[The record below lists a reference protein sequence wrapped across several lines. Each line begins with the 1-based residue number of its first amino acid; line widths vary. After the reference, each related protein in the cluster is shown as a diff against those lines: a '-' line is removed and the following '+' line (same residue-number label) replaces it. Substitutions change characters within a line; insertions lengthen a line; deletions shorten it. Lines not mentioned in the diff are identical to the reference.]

1 MDYHLAVAIV
11 AAIINIVL
19 SLILPSLLKNSTLPF
34 SDQIK
39 QNYQCNREIILVSSI
54 LVVVFVFVSLKITP
68 WVQSNVF
75 TNLAKLRSN

>member
-11 AAIINIVL
+11 AAMINIVL
-19 SLILPSLLKNSTLPF
+19 SLTLPTLLKNSKLPF
-34 SDQIK
+34 SEQIK
-39 QNYQCNREIILVSSI
+39 QNYQCTREIILVSSI

-75 TNLAKLRSN
+75 ANLAKLSTR